1 MWFSRSFRKSFIFQG
16 FPCSRVP
23 RTFNILPPVYSLVN
37 IFLKLILRFFD
48 FLFLTLYITKQ
59 SPGFQPLRRRFI
71 WLPLRVC
78 RSVISQAPVHL
89 SSTFAASFSKPGAD
103 HAPSFPLLVCCSSAV
118 SSCIPDFSCSR
129 INNILLWVDP
139 ASLCYFCVMP
149 SPNFHIILTNQ

>member
-1 MWFSRSFRKSFIFQG
+1 MIQGCFNLFLFVLFDFRFLSMWFSRSFRKSFIFQG

-71 WLPLRVC
+71 C
-78 RSVISQAPVHL
+78 R
-89 SSTFAASFSKPGAD
+89 
-103 HAPSFPLLVCCSSAV
+103 PLLPPLSRSPAPITRLLLRCLSAALLLSRLASRFSRV
-118 SSCIPDFSCSR
+118 PGSITFYYESIPHHFVIFVLCLLR
-129 INNILLWVDP
+129 I
-139 ASLCYFCVMP
+139 F
-149 SPNFHIILTNQ
+149 T